1 MMLEINEMEILLDSL
16 EKEGRLREVNQPQ
29 EIEAIEK
36 LSLEME
42 VVKREYK
49 VMEKNSQIAASKTV
63 LTS

>member
-1 MMLEINEMEILLDSL
+1 MVLEINEIEILLDSL

>member
-1 MMLEINEMEILLDSL
+1 MVLEINEMEILLDSL